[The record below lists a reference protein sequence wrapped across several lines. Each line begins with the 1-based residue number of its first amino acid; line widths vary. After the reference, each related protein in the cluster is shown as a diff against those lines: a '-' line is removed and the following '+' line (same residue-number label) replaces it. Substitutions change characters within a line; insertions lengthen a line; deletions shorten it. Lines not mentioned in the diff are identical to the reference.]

1 MLVAIVGIGLLLMLF
16 ERLAPDRVLPK
27 VPGWWAR
34 VIVLNAGQ
42 LGIVVLAG
50 YTWDRF
56 LSRVSLFAIGPLG
69 LAPAVQGLIG
79 YFVASFVYYWW
90 HRARHEVNFLWL
102 TCHQLHHS
110 PQRIETITSF
120 YKHPLELLAN
130 SLLSGFVSYGLLGLT
145 PASAAWVTFYSAMA
159 EYFYH
164 LNVRTPRWVGFF
176 VQRPEMHRIHH
187 ARGVHYGNFGDLP
200 IWDMLF
206 GTYRNPEKF
215 EAACGFE
222 PEREAQLGA
231 MLVFR
236 DVNGS
241 YVEKPRSESA

>member
-16 ERLAPDRVLPK
+16 ERLVPDRILPR
-27 VPGWWAR
+27 VPGWWGR
-34 VIVLNAGQ
+34 VVLLNAAQ
-42 LGIVVLAG
+42 LGVVVLAG
-50 YTWDRF
+50 YTWDRW
-56 LSRVSLFAIGPLG
+56 LARASLFAVGALGVAPALQG
-69 LAPAVQGLIG
+69 LAG

-120 YKHPLELLAN
+120 YKHPVELIAN
-130 SLLSGFVSYGLLGLT
+130 SLLSGLVSYGLLGLT
-145 PASAAWVTFYSAMA
+145 PAGAVWVTFYSALA

-164 LNVRTPRWVGFF
+164 LNVRTPRWLGFF

-206 GTYRNPEKF
+206 GTYRNPAKF
-215 EAACGFE
+215 EAPCGFE
-222 PEREAQLGA
+222 PERERKLGA
-231 MLVFR
+231 MLAFR
-236 DVNGS
+236 NVNGP
-241 YVEKPRSESA
+241 YVRKPRSARA